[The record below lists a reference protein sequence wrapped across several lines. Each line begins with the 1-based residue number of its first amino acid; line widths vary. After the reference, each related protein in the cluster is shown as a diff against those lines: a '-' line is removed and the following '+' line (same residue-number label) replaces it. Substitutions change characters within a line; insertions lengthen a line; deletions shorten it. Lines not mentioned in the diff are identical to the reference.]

1 MILSMTGFGHSK
13 TEYNG
18 KVIRVEIKS
27 LNARSTEIRCK
38 LPNSYRD
45 REMDLRKRVIDALQ
59 RGKLD
64 LTITVDG
71 FSDEENAF
79 INADAF
85 RKYFRELNMLREE
98 LNITEGDILQSVLRI
113 PNVIG
118 QNEDMA
124 DEEEWKLVEKTVDL
138 AITSIKKFRADE
150 GLVLKADLIER
161 IKAIEQNLKSIEPFE
176 IARLDRIKDRLKKNM
191 DEFVVKQ
198 QVDQNRYEQEIL
210 YYIEKL
216 DINEEKVRLGQHCIY
231 FMEELDHIED
241 QKGRKLSFIAQ
252 EIGREINTIG
262 AKAQDSDIQQFV
274 VMMKDELEKLKEQ
287 LANIL

>member
-13 TEYNG
+13 TEING
-18 KVIRVEIKS
+18 KIIRVEIKS
-27 LNARSTEIRCK
+27 LNARTTEIRCK

-45 REMDLRKRVIDALQ
+45 REMDLRKKVIDKLQ

-85 RKYFRELNMLREE
+85 KKYYRELSALMQE
-98 LNITEGDILQSVLRI
+98 LNITEGDIMQSILRV

-118 QNEDMA
+118 QHEELA
-124 DEEEWKLVEKTVDL
+124 DDAEWALVEKTVEEAL
-138 AITSIKKFRADE
+138 VSINKFRVDE
-150 GLVLKADLIER
+150 GLVLRQDLVDR
-161 IKAIEQNLKSIEPFE
+161 IKQIEAHLKSIEPYE
-176 IARLDRIKDRLKKNM
+176 AVRLDRIKDKLKKNM
-191 DEFVVKQ
+191 DEFALKQ
-198 QVDQNRYEQEIL
+198 NVDQNRYEQEIL

-216 DINEEKVRLGQHCIY
+216 DINEEKVRLSQHCVY
-231 FMEELDHIED
+231 FVEELDHEED

>member
-13 TEYNG
+13 TESHG
-18 KVIRVEIKS
+18 KLIRVEIKS

-38 LPNSYRD
+38 LPNAYRD
-45 REMDLRKRVIDALQ
+45 REMDIRKKVIDELQ

-64 LTITVDG
+64 VTITLDG

-85 RKYFRELNMLREE
+85 RKYYRELSQLKQE
-98 LNITEGDILQSVLRI
+98 LHIEHGDILQAVLRI

-118 QNEDMA
+118 QSDDLA
-124 DEEEWKLVEKTVDL
+124 DENEWRLVERALEEALVG
-138 AITSIKKFRADE
+138 IKKFRMDE
-150 GLVLKADLIER
+150 GLVLKNDLLDRIRAIEIHLRSIQPYETPRLER
-161 IKAIEQNLKSIEPFE
+161 IKE
-176 IARLDRIKDRLKKNM
+176 RLRKNM
-191 DEFVVKQ
+191 DEFVVNQ
-198 QVDQNRYEQEIL
+198 SVDHSRYEQEML

-216 DINEEKVRLGQHCIY
+216 DINEEKVRLAQHCFY
-231 FMEELDHIED
+231 FVEELESHEE

-262 AKAQDSDIQQFV
+262 AKAQDSEIQQIV

>member
-1 MILSMTGFGHSK
+1 
-13 TEYNG
+13 
-18 KVIRVEIKS
+18 
-27 LNARSTEIRCK
+27 
-38 LPNSYRD
+38 
-45 REMDLRKRVIDALQ
+45 MDLRKRVIDKLQ

-64 LTITVDG
+64 LTITLDG

-85 RKYFRELNMLREE
+85 RKYYRELNALRQE
-98 LNITEGDILQSVLRI
+98 LNITEGDILQSILRV

-118 QNEDMA
+118 QNEELA
-124 DEEEWKLVEKTVDL
+124 DDQEWLIVEKTVEEAL
-138 AITSIKKFRADE
+138 VSINKFRIDE
-150 GLVLKADLIER
+150 GLVLKQDLVERVKQIESH
-161 IKAIEQNLKSIEPFE
+161 LKSIEPYE
-176 IARLDRIKDRLKKNM
+176 AVRLDRIKDKLKKNM
-191 DEFVVKQ
+191 EEFALKQ
-198 QVDQNRYEQEIL
+198 NVDQNRYEQEIL

-216 DINEEKVRLGQHCIY
+216 DINEEKVRLSQHCVY
-231 FMEELDHIED
+231 FIEELDHKDD

>member
-1 MILSMTGFGHSK
+1 MTGFGHSK
-13 TEYNG
+13 TEING
-18 KVIRVEIKS
+18 KIIRVEIKS

-38 LPNSYRD
+38 LPNTYRD
-45 REMDLRKRVIDALQ
+45 REMDLRKKVIDSLQ
-59 RGKLD
+59 RGKMD
-64 LTITVDG
+64 LTITLDG
-71 FSDEENAF
+71 FSNEENAF

-85 RKYFRELNMLREE
+85 RKYYKELNAIRQE
-98 LNITEGDILQSVLRI
+98 LNITEGDVLQSILRI

-124 DEEEWKLVEKTVDL
+124 DDEEWQEVERAVDQAL
-138 AITSIKKFRADE
+138 INIKKFRADE
-150 GLVLKADLIER
+150 GLVLRADLLER
-161 IKAIEQNLKSIEPFE
+161 IQCIEQHLKSIEPLE
-176 IARLDRIKDRLKKNM
+176 MARLDRIKDRLKKNM
-191 DEFVVKQ
+191 EEFVINQ

-231 FMEELDHIED
+231 FKEELDLNID

-262 AKAQDSDIQQFV
+262 AKANDSEIQQFV

>member
-13 TEYNG
+13 TEYKG
-18 KVIRVEIKS
+18 KVIRVELKS

-38 LPNSYRD
+38 LPNTYRD
-45 REMDLRKRVIDALQ
+45 REMDLRKKIIDTLQ

-64 LTITVDG
+64 LTIILDG

-85 RKYFRELNMLREE
+85 RKYYKELHAIRQE
-98 LNITEGDILQSVLRI
+98 LGITEGDVLQSILRI

-124 DEEEWKLVEKTVDL
+124 DDDEWAVVDSALDEALVN
-138 AITSIKKFRADE
+138 IKKFRADE
-150 GLVLKADLIER
+150 GLVLKADLLER
-161 IKAIEQNLKSIEPFE
+161 IKGIESHLKSIEPFE
-176 IARLDRIKDRLKKNM
+176 ATRLERIKDRLKKNM
-191 DEFVVKQ
+191 EEFVINQ

-216 DINEEKVRLGQHCIY
+216 DINEEKVRLGQHCLY
-231 FMEELDHIED
+231 FREELNNKDD

-262 AKAQDSDIQQFV
+262 AKANDSDIQQYV

>member
-13 TEYNG
+13 TEING
-18 KVIRVEIKS
+18 KIIRVEIKS

-38 LPNSYRD
+38 LPNSFRD
-45 REMDLRKRVIDALQ
+45 REMDLRKKVIDALQ

-64 LTITVDG
+64 LTITLDG

-85 RKYFRELNMLREE
+85 RKYYRELNLLREE
-98 LNITEGDILQSVLRI
+98 LNIVEGDILQAVLRI

-118 QNEDMA
+118 QNDELA
-124 DEEEWKLVEKTVDL
+124 DEEEWALVLKTVDL
-138 AITSIKKFRADE
+138 AIESINKFRSDE
-150 GLVLKADLIER
+150 GLVLKYDLIER
-161 IKAIEQNLKSIEPFE
+161 IKAIDSHLKSIEPFE
-176 IARLDRIKDRLKKNM
+176 SIRLDKIKDRLKKNM
-191 DEFVVKQ
+191 EEFVQKQ
-198 QVDQNRYEQEIL
+198 QVDQNRYEQEII

-216 DINEEKVRLGQHCIY
+216 DINEEKVRLSQHCIY
-231 FMEELDHIED
+231 FLEELDHKDD

>member
-13 TEYNG
+13 TEISG
-18 KVIRVEIKS
+18 KIIRVEIKS

-45 REMDLRKRVIDALQ
+45 REMDLRKKVVDSLQ

-64 LTITVDG
+64 LTISLDG
-71 FSDEENAF
+71 FSEDDNAF

-85 RKYFRELNMLREE
+85 RKYYQELNALRIE
-98 LNITEGDILQSVLRI
+98 LGITDGDVLQSVLRI

-118 QNEDMA
+118 ANEELA
-124 DEEEWKLVEKTVDL
+124 DENEWKIVESAVDL
-138 AITSIKKFRADE
+138 ALEDIKKFRADE

-161 IKAIEQNLKSIEPFE
+161 IVNIDRYLKSIEPFE
-176 IARLDRIKDRLKKNM
+176 GARLERIKDKLKKNM
-191 DEFVVKQ
+191 EDFALNQ

-216 DINEEKVRLGQHCIY
+216 DINEEKVRLTQHCAY
-231 FMEELDHIED
+231 FLEELENPDD
-241 QKGRKLSFIAQ
+241 QKGRKLSFIGQ

>member
-1 MILSMTGFGHSK
+1 MTGFGHSK
-13 TEYNG
+13 TEING
-18 KVIRVEIKS
+18 KIIRVEIKS

-38 LPNSYRD
+38 LPNTYRD
-45 REMDLRKRVIDALQ
+45 REMDLRKKVIDSLQ
-59 RGKLD
+59 RGKMD
-64 LTITVDG
+64 LTITLDG
-71 FSDEENAF
+71 FSNEENAF

-85 RKYFRELNMLREE
+85 RKYYKELNAIRQE
-98 LNITEGDILQSVLRI
+98 LNINEGDVLQSILRI

-124 DEEEWKLVEKTVDL
+124 DDEEWQEVERAVDQAL
-138 AITSIKKFRADE
+138 INIKKFRADE
-150 GLVLKADLIER
+150 GLVLRADLLER
-161 IKAIEQNLKSIEPFE
+161 IQCIEQHLKSIEPLE
-176 IARLDRIKDRLKKNM
+176 MARLDRIKDRLKKNM
-191 DEFVVKQ
+191 EEFVINQ

-231 FMEELDHIED
+231 FKEELDLNID

-262 AKAQDSDIQQFV
+262 AKANDSEIQQFV

>member
-1 MILSMTGFGHSK
+1 MLLSMTGFGHSK
-13 TEYNG
+13 AEWNG
-18 KVIRVEIKS
+18 KIIRVELKS

-38 LPNSYRD
+38 IPNAYRD
-45 REMDLRKRVIDALQ
+45 REMDLRKKVLDELQ
-59 RGKLD
+59 RGKID
-64 LTITVDG
+64 LTITLDG

-85 RKYFRELNMLREE
+85 KKYYRELKTLKDE
-98 LNITEGDILQSVLRI
+98 LSIQEGDILQAVLRI

-118 QNEDMA
+118 QSDSLA
-124 DEEEWKLVEKTVDL
+124 DEEEWQQVERALDG
-138 AITSIKKFRADE
+138 AIISINKFRMDE
-150 GLVLKADLIER
+150 GLVLKSDLIER
-161 IKAIEQNLKSIEPFE
+161 IKAIEQHLRSITPFE
-176 IARLDRIKDRLKKNM
+176 ASRLDKIRDRLKKNM
-191 DEFVVKQ
+191 EEFTNKL

-216 DINEEKVRLGQHCIY
+216 DINEEKVRLNQHCIY
-231 FMEELDHIED
+231 FLEELETRDD

-262 AKAQDSDIQQFV
+262 AKAQNSEIQQIV

>member
-1 MILSMTGFGHSK
+1 MTGFGHSK

-161 IKAIEQNLKSIEPFE
+161 IKAIEQNLKSIEPYE
-176 IARLDRIKDRLKKNM
+176 IARLDRIKERLKKNM

>member
-13 TEYNG
+13 TEMHG

-45 REMDLRKRVIDALQ
+45 REMDLRKKVIDALQ
-59 RGKLD
+59 RGKMD

-85 RKYFRELNMLREE
+85 KKYYKELNALKQE
-98 LNITEGDILQSVLRI
+98 LGIQDGDILQSILRI

-118 QNEDMA
+118 QNEELAD
-124 DEEEWKLVEKTVDL
+124 DEEWQLVDKTIDE
-138 AITSIKKFRADE
+138 AIVNIKKFRADE
-150 GLVLKADLIER
+150 GLVLKTDLTER
-161 IKAIEQNLKSIEPFE
+161 INAIEQNLKSIEPFE
-176 IARLDRIKDRLKKNM
+176 IIRLDRIKERLRKNM
-191 DEFVVKQ
+191 EEFVTNQ

-216 DINEEKVRLGQHCIY
+216 DINEEKVRLIQHCAY
-231 FMEELDHIED
+231 FRDELETKED

-262 AKAQDSDIQQFV
+262 AKANDSDIQQFV

>member
-1 MILSMTGFGHSK
+1 MTGFGQGKENYS
-13 TEYNG
+13 G

-38 LPNSYRD
+38 LPAAFRD
-45 REMDLRKRVIDALQ
+45 REMDIRKKVLDALQ
-59 RGKLD
+59 RGKID
-64 LTITVDG
+64 VTVSVDG
-71 FSDEENAF
+71 IADEENTF

-85 RKYFRELNMLREE
+85 RKYYKELNTLRIE
-98 LNITEGDILQSVLRI
+98 LNIEDGDILQSILRI

-118 QNEDMA
+118 QNDELA
-124 DEEEWKLVEKTVDL
+124 DDEAFVVLNL
-138 AITSIKKFRADE
+138 AIDDAILSIKKFRVDE
-150 GLVLKADLIER
+150 GEVLKADLIER
-161 IKAIEQNLKSIEPFE
+161 VQNIESHLKSIEPLE
-176 IARLDRIKDRLKKNM
+176 AGRIDKIKDRLKKNM
-191 DEFVVKQ
+191 EDFASKL
-198 QVDQNRYEQEIL
+198 QVDHNRYEQEIL

-216 DINEEKVRLGQHCIY
+216 DINEEKVRLSQHCIY
-231 FMEELDHIED
+231 FMDELETKDD

-262 AKAQDSDIQQFV
+262 AKAQDSEMQQYV

>member
-1 MILSMTGFGHSK
+1 MTGFGHSK
-13 TEYNG
+13 TEISG
-18 KVIRVEIKS
+18 KIIRVEIKS

-38 LPNSYRD
+38 LPNAYRD
-45 REMDLRKRVIDALQ
+45 REMDLRKKVIDALQ

-64 LTITVDG
+64 LTITLDG

-85 RKYFRELNMLREE
+85 KKYYKELNALRQE
-98 LNITEGDILQSVLRI
+98 LNIADGDILQSILRI

-124 DEEEWKLVEKTVDL
+124 DDEEWAIVEKTIDEALVN
-138 AITSIKKFRADE
+138 IKKFRADE
-150 GLVLKADLIER
+150 GLVLRADLLER
-161 IKAIEQNLKSIEPFE
+161 INFIEQHLKSIEPFE
-176 IARLDRIKDRLKKNM
+176 LARLDHIKDRLKKNM
-191 DEFVVKQ
+191 EDFIINQ

-231 FMEELDHIED
+231 FKEELDAKDD

-262 AKAQDSDIQQFV
+262 AKANNSDIQQFV

>member
-13 TEYNG
+13 TEING
-18 KVIRVEIKS
+18 KIIRVEIKS
-27 LNARSTEIRCK
+27 LNARTTEIRCK

-45 REMDLRKRVIDALQ
+45 REMDLRKRVIDKLQ

-64 LTITVDG
+64 LTITLDG

-85 RKYFRELNMLREE
+85 RKYYRELNALRQE
-98 LNITEGDILQSVLRI
+98 LNITEGDILQSILRV

-118 QNEDMA
+118 QNEELAD
-124 DEEEWKLVEKTVDL
+124 DEEWSIVEKTVDEAL
-138 AITSIKKFRADE
+138 VSINKFRIDE
-150 GLVLKADLIER
+150 GLVLKQDLVEHIKQIE
-161 IKAIEQNLKSIEPFE
+161 NHLKSIEPYE
-176 IARLDRIKDRLKKNM
+176 AVRLDRIKDKLKKNM
-191 DEFVVKQ
+191 EEFALKQ
-198 QVDQNRYEQEIL
+198 NVDQNRYEQEIL

-216 DINEEKVRLGQHCIY
+216 DINEEKVRLSQHCVY
-231 FMEELDHIED
+231 FIEELDHKDD

>member
-1 MILSMTGFGHSK
+1 MTGFGHSK
-13 TEYNG
+13 TEING
-18 KVIRVEIKS
+18 KIIRVEIKS
-27 LNARSTEIRCK
+27 LNARTTEIRCK

-45 REMDLRKRVIDALQ
+45 REMDLRKRVIDKLQ

-64 LTITVDG
+64 LTITLDG

-85 RKYFRELNMLREE
+85 RKYYRELNALRQE
-98 LNITEGDILQSVLRI
+98 LNITEGDILQSILRV

-118 QNEDMA
+118 QNEELA
-124 DEEEWKLVEKTVDL
+124 DDQEWLIVEKTVEEAL
-138 AITSIKKFRADE
+138 VSINKFRIDE
-150 GLVLKADLIER
+150 GLVLKQDLVERVKQIESH
-161 IKAIEQNLKSIEPFE
+161 LKSIEPYE
-176 IARLDRIKDRLKKNM
+176 AVRLDRIKDKLKKNM
-191 DEFVVKQ
+191 EEFALKQ
-198 QVDQNRYEQEIL
+198 NVDQNRYEQEIL

-216 DINEEKVRLGQHCIY
+216 DINEEKVRLSQHCVY
-231 FMEELDHIED
+231 FIEELDHKDD

>member
-13 TEYNG
+13 TEING
-18 KVIRVEIKS
+18 KIIRVEIKS
-27 LNARSTEIRCK
+27 LNARTTEIRCK

-45 REMDLRKRVIDALQ
+45 REMDLRKRVIDKLQ

-64 LTITVDG
+64 LTITLDG

-85 RKYFRELNMLREE
+85 RKYYRELNALRQE
-98 LNITEGDILQSVLRI
+98 LNITEGDILQSILRV

-118 QNEDMA
+118 QNEELAD
-124 DEEEWKLVEKTVDL
+124 DEEWSIVEKTVDEAL
-138 AITSIKKFRADE
+138 VSINKFRIDE
-150 GLVLKADLIER
+150 GLVLKQDLVER
-161 IKAIEQNLKSIEPFE
+161 IKQIENHLKSIEPYE
-176 IARLDRIKDRLKKNM
+176 AVRLDRIKDKLKKNM
-191 DEFVVKQ
+191 EEFALKQ
-198 QVDQNRYEQEIL
+198 NVDQNRYEQEIL

-216 DINEEKVRLGQHCIY
+216 DINEEKVRLSQHCVY
-231 FMEELDHIED
+231 FIEELDHKDD

>member
-13 TEYNG
+13 TEISG
-18 KVIRVEIKS
+18 KIIRVEIKS

-38 LPNSYRD
+38 LPNAYRD
-45 REMDLRKRVIDALQ
+45 REMDLRKKVIDALQ

-64 LTITVDG
+64 LTITLDG

-85 RKYFRELNMLREE
+85 KKYYKELNALRQE
-98 LNITEGDILQSVLRI
+98 LNIADGDILQSILRI

-124 DEEEWKLVEKTVDL
+124 DDEEWAIVEKTIDEALVN
-138 AITSIKKFRADE
+138 IKKFRADE
-150 GLVLKADLIER
+150 GLVLRADLLER
-161 IKAIEQNLKSIEPFE
+161 INFIEQHLKSIEPFE
-176 IARLDRIKDRLKKNM
+176 LARLDHIKDRLKKNM
-191 DEFVVKQ
+191 EDFIINQ

-231 FMEELDHIED
+231 FKEELDAKDD

-262 AKAQDSDIQQFV
+262 AKANNSDIQQFV

>member
-1 MILSMTGFGHSK
+1 MTGFGHSK
-13 TEYNG
+13 AEING

-38 LPNSYRD
+38 LPNAYRD
-45 REMDLRKRVIDALQ
+45 REMDLRKKVIDALQ

-64 LTITVDG
+64 LTITLDG

-85 RKYFRELNMLREE
+85 KKYFKELNALRQE
-98 LNITEGDILQSVLRI
+98 LNITEGDILQSILRI
-113 PNVIG
+113 PNVVG

-124 DEEEWKLVEKTVDL
+124 DDEEWTIVDRTIDE
-138 AITSIKKFRADE
+138 AIINIKKFRADE
-150 GLVLKADLIER
+150 GLVLRADLLER
-161 IKAIEQNLKSIEPFE
+161 VKYIEQHLKSIEPFE
-176 IARLDRIKDRLKKNM
+176 QARLDRIKDRLKKNM
-191 DEFVVKQ
+191 EEFVINQ

-216 DINEEKVRLGQHCIY
+216 DINEEKVRLSQHCIY
-231 FMEELDHIED
+231 FKDELDAKDD

-262 AKAQDSDIQQFV
+262 AKANDSDIQQYV

>member
-1 MILSMTGFGHSK
+1 MILSMTGFGQGKENYS
-13 TEYNG
+13 G

-38 LPNSYRD
+38 LPAAFRD
-45 REMDLRKRVIDALQ
+45 REMDIRKKVLDALQ
-59 RGKLD
+59 RGKID
-64 LTITVDG
+64 VTVSVDG
-71 FSDEENAF
+71 IADEENTF

-85 RKYFRELNMLREE
+85 RKYYKELNTLRIE
-98 LNITEGDILQSVLRI
+98 LNIEDGDILQSILRI

-118 QNEDMA
+118 QNDELA
-124 DEEEWKLVEKTVDL
+124 DDEAFVVLNL
-138 AITSIKKFRADE
+138 AIDDAILSIKKFRVDE
-150 GLVLKADLIER
+150 GEVLKADLIER
-161 IKAIEQNLKSIEPFE
+161 VQNIESHLKSIEPLE
-176 IARLDRIKDRLKKNM
+176 AGRIDKIKDRLKKNM
-191 DEFVVKQ
+191 EDFASKL
-198 QVDQNRYEQEIL
+198 QVDHNRYEQEIL

-216 DINEEKVRLGQHCIY
+216 DINEEKVRLSQHCIY
-231 FMEELDHIED
+231 FMDELETKDD

-262 AKAQDSDIQQFV
+262 AKAQDSEMQQYV

>member
-1 MILSMTGFGHSK
+1 MILSMTGFGQGKENYS
-13 TEYNG
+13 G

-38 LPNSYRD
+38 LPAAFRD
-45 REMDLRKRVIDALQ
+45 REMDIRKKVLDALQ
-59 RGKLD
+59 RGKID
-64 LTITVDG
+64 VTVSVDG
-71 FSDEENAF
+71 IADEENTF

-85 RKYFRELNMLREE
+85 KKYYKELNTLRIE
-98 LNITEGDILQSVLRI
+98 LNIADGDILQSILRI

-118 QNEDMA
+118 QNDELA
-124 DEEEWKLVEKTVDL
+124 DDEAFVVLNL
-138 AITSIKKFRADE
+138 AIDDAILSIRKFRVDE
-150 GLVLKADLIER
+150 GEVLKTDLIER
-161 IKAIEQNLKSIEPFE
+161 VQTIESHLKSIEPLE
-176 IARLDRIKDRLKKNM
+176 AGRIDKIKDRLKRNM
-191 DEFVVKQ
+191 EDFAAKL
-198 QVDQNRYEQEIL
+198 QVDHNRYEQEIV

-216 DINEEKVRLGQHCIY
+216 DINEEKVRLSQHCIY
-231 FMEELDHIED
+231 FMDELETKDD

-262 AKAQDSDIQQFV
+262 AKAQDSEMQQYV

>member
-13 TEYNG
+13 TEING
-18 KVIRVEIKS
+18 KIIRVEIKS
-27 LNARSTEIRCK
+27 LNARTTEIRCK

-45 REMDLRKRVIDALQ
+45 REMDLRKRVIDKLQ

-64 LTITVDG
+64 LTITLDG

-85 RKYFRELNMLREE
+85 RKYYRELNALRQE
-98 LNITEGDILQSVLRI
+98 LNITEGDILQSILRV

-118 QNEDMA
+118 QNEELA
-124 DEEEWKLVEKTVDL
+124 DDDEWTIVEKTVDEAL
-138 AITSIKKFRADE
+138 VSINKFRIDE
-150 GLVLKADLIER
+150 GLVLKQDLVERVKQIE
-161 IKAIEQNLKSIEPFE
+161 NHLKSIEPYE
-176 IARLDRIKDRLKKNM
+176 AVRLDRIKDKLKKNM
-191 DEFVVKQ
+191 EEFALKQ
-198 QVDQNRYEQEIL
+198 NVDQNRYEQEIL

-216 DINEEKVRLGQHCIY
+216 DINEEKVRLSQHCVY
-231 FMEELDHIED
+231 FIEELDHKDD

>member
-13 TEYNG
+13 TEING
-18 KVIRVEIKS
+18 KIIRVEIKS
-27 LNARSTEIRCK
+27 LNARTTEIRCK

-45 REMDLRKRVIDALQ
+45 REMDLRKRVIDKLQ

-64 LTITVDG
+64 LTITLDG

-85 RKYFRELNMLREE
+85 RKYYRELNALRQE
-98 LNITEGDILQSVLRI
+98 LNITEGDILQSILRV

-118 QNEDMA
+118 QNEELAD
-124 DEEEWKLVEKTVDL
+124 DEEWTIVEKTVDEAL
-138 AITSIKKFRADE
+138 VSINKFRIDE
-150 GLVLKADLIER
+150 GLVLRQDLIER
-161 IKAIEQNLKSIEPFE
+161 IKQIENHLKSIEPYE
-176 IARLDRIKDRLKKNM
+176 AVRLDRIKDKLKKNM
-191 DEFVVKQ
+191 EEFALKQ
-198 QVDQNRYEQEIL
+198 NVDQNRYEQEIL

-216 DINEEKVRLGQHCIY
+216 DINEEKVRLSQHCVY
-231 FMEELDHIED
+231 FVEELDHKDD

>member
-71 FSDEENAF
+71 
-79 INADAF
+79 
-85 RKYFRELNMLREE
+85 YFRELNMLREE

>member
-1 MILSMTGFGHSK
+1 MTGFGHSK
-13 TEYNG
+13 TEING
-18 KVIRVEIKS
+18 KIIRVEIKS

-38 LPNSYRD
+38 LPNTYRD
-45 REMDLRKRVIDALQ
+45 REMDLRKKVIDSLQ
-59 RGKLD
+59 RGKMD
-64 LTITVDG
+64 LTITLDG
-71 FSDEENAF
+71 FSNEENAF

-85 RKYFRELNMLREE
+85 RKYYKELNAIRQE
-98 LNITEGDILQSVLRI
+98 LNINEGDVLQSILRI

-124 DEEEWKLVEKTVDL
+124 DDEEWQEVERAVDQAL
-138 AITSIKKFRADE
+138 INIKKFRADE
-150 GLVLKADLIER
+150 GLVLRADLLER
-161 IKAIEQNLKSIEPFE
+161 IQCIEQHLKSIEPVE
-176 IARLDRIKDRLKKNM
+176 LARLDRIKDRLKKNM
-191 DEFVVKQ
+191 EEFVINQ

-210 YYIEKL
+210 DYIEKL

-231 FMEELDHIED
+231 FKEELDLNID

-262 AKAQDSDIQQFV
+262 AKANDSEIQQFV

>member
-138 AITSIKKFRADE
+138 AIKSIKKFRADE

-161 IKAIEQNLKSIEPFE
+161 IKAIEQNLKSIEPYE

>member
-13 TEYNG
+13 TEMHG

-27 LNARSTEIRCK
+27 LNARSTEMRCK

-45 REMDLRKRVIDALQ
+45 REMDLRKKVIDALQ
-59 RGKLD
+59 RGKMD

-85 RKYFRELNMLREE
+85 KKYYKELNSLKQE
-98 LNITEGDILQSVLRI
+98 LGIQDGDILQSILRI

-118 QNEDMA
+118 QNEELAD
-124 DEEEWKLVEKTVDL
+124 DEEWQLVDKTIDE
-138 AITSIKKFRADE
+138 AIDNIKKFRADE
-150 GLVLKADLIER
+150 GLVLKTDLTER
-161 IKAIEQNLKSIEPFE
+161 MNAIEQNLKSIEPFE
-176 IARLDRIKDRLKKNM
+176 IITLDRIKERLRKNM
-191 DEFVVKQ
+191 EEFVTNQ

-216 DINEEKVRLGQHCIY
+216 DINEEKVRLVQHCAY
-231 FMEELDHIED
+231 FRDELETKED

-262 AKAQDSDIQQFV
+262 AKANDSDIQQFV

>member
-1 MILSMTGFGHSK
+1 
-13 TEYNG
+13 
-18 KVIRVEIKS
+18 
-27 LNARSTEIRCK
+27 
-38 LPNSYRD
+38 
-45 REMDLRKRVIDALQ
+45 
-59 RGKLD
+59 
-64 LTITVDG
+64 
-71 FSDEENAF
+71 
-79 INADAF
+79 
-85 RKYFRELNMLREE
+85 MLREE

-216 DINEEKVRLGQHCIY
+216 DI
-231 FMEELDHIED
+231 
-241 QKGRKLSFIAQ
+241 
-252 EIGREINTIG
+252 
-262 AKAQDSDIQQFV
+262 
-274 VMMKDELEKLKEQ
+274 MKKK
-287 LANIL
+287 